1 MQRLAL
7 ALAFAL
13 SGALAAASQ
22 AAEYNQ
28 VQADKS
34 RIAFS
39 YTQMGVTMDGRFKTF
54 SSQLS
59 FDPTQPTSAKAVIDV
74 DLASIDTGTTEGD
87 DEVAGKPW
95 FNTPAFPTARFE
107 SGSVK
112 ALGDNRYEVAGK
124 LTIKGKTRDILV
136 PASFKAQGP
145 SGVFDGT
152 FTIRRGDFAIGEGSW
167 SAFDV
172 VANDVQIKFQITAA
186 SGS

>member
-1 MQRLAL
+1 MQRM

-13 SGALAAASQ
+13 SVAFGAVAQ
-22 AAEYNQ
+22 AAEYSQ

-39 YTQMGVTMDGRFKTF
+39 YTQMGVTMDGHFKTF

-59 FDPTQPTSAKAVIDV
+59 FDPAQPAKAKAVIDV
-74 DLASIDTGTTEGD
+74 DLASVDTGTTEGD
-87 DEVAGKPW
+87 DEVAGKQW
-95 FNTPAFPTARFE
+95 FNTPVFPTARFE

-112 ALGDNRYEVAGK
+112 ALGDNHYEVAGK
-124 LTIKGKTRDILV
+124 LTIKGQTRDILV
-136 PASFKAQGP
+136 PASFTAQGP
-145 SGVFDGT
+145 FGVFDGT

-172 VANDVQIKFQITAA
+172 VANDVQIKFQISAA